1 MVKLHLYKGV
11 NLVGFPERLKKLR
24 EERGLS
30 QEELALKLDIPR
42 TSITHYENPKGEVRL
57 PRGKRLES
65 IVDFFG
71 VTVDYL
77 LGRSDEPSPSI
88 NENEHNNYEKPLD
101 SSYKLVAQRLREAR
115 TKKGLQQNKVAKQLG
130 IHNSTLAKYESG
142 QRELDLSTLKQLATL
157 YEVSI
162 DWLAGMDTVFVPNQL
177 NPDAEEIKEILN
189 SLPDNKRRELLD
201 QMYVVAAGIV
211 ALENKN
217 KK

>member
-1 MVKLHLYKGV
+1 M
-11 NLVGFPERLKKLR
+11 GFPERLKKLR

-88 NENEHNNYEKPLD
+88 NKNEHNNYKKPLD
-101 SSYKLVAQRLREAR
+101 SSYKLVARRLREAR
-115 TKKGLQQNKVAKQLG
+115 TRKGLQQNKVAEQLG
-130 IHNSTLAKYESG
+130 IDNSTLAKYESG
-142 QRELDLSTLKQLATL
+142 QREPDLSTLKQLATL

-162 DWLAGMDTVFVPNQL
+162 DWLAGMDAVSVPNQL
-177 NPDAEEIKEILN
+177 NEIQNPDAEEVKEILN
-189 SLPDNKRRELLD
+189 SLPENKRRELLD
-201 QMYVVAAGIV
+201 QMYIVAAGIV
-211 ALENKN
+211 ALEKKN
-217 KK
+217 KSL